1 MGLNG
6 WLNIDKPPGMTS
18 YQVIARLKRL
28 TGRCRIGHAG
38 TLDPLATGVLP
49 VAIGRA
55 TRTVEFLHQVS
66 KTYRAVIE
74 FGVTTDT
81 YDAEGAVTARADASN
96 IDRSAVEAALKSFV
110 GKIEQVPPIYSA
122 LKQNGRPMYDM
133 ARRGEAVEVKA
144 RPVTIH
150 CLILVDFASPLV
162 TIDVECGGGTY
173 IRSLAY
179 DLGQGLGVGAHLKS
193 LRRTRYGIFDITQS
207 IPLDNLSSP
216 DDLAAVLLPVDTALA
231 ALPSLELD
239 EPAAAKVICG
249 VVTEE
254 LSARLTGKQAYR
266 LYRTDGELLAVADT
280 AGEELRLKVF
290 IAHQPGAES
299 AE

>member
-1 MGLNG
+1 MVLNG

-74 FGVTTDT
+74 LGVTTDT
-81 YDAEGAVTARADASN
+81 YDAEGAVTARADVSGV
-96 IDRSAVEAALKSFV
+96 DRSAVEAALKPFV
-110 GKIEQVPPIYSA
+110 GKIKQVPPIYSA
-122 LKQNGRPMYDM
+122 LKQNGRPLYDM
-133 ARRGEAVEVKA
+133 ARHGEVVEVKP

-150 CLILVDFASPLV
+150 CLNIVDFVSPLV

-179 DLGQGLGVGAHLKS
+179 DLGQGLGVGAHLRS

-216 DDLAAVLLPVDTALA
+216 DDLAAVLLPVETALT

-239 EPAAAKVICG
+239 ETAADRIICG
-249 VVTEE
+249 VVPEE
-254 LSARLTGKQAYR
+254 LLARLTGKQAYR
-266 LYRTDGELLAVADT
+266 LYQPDGELLAVADMT
-280 AGEELRLKVF
+280 GEELRLKVF
-290 IAHQPGAES
+290 ISHQPASEN
-299 AE
+299 ED